1 MTRSSRL
8 EIEYCRQCGWPPRAG
23 YMAQE
28 LLTTFE
34 REFGE
39 VALVPG
45 SGGIFE
51 VRVGGETIWSRH
63 EKSWF
68 PEPEELKVLIGDRIA
83 PGKALGQL
91 DSRTSR

>member
-8 EIEYCRQCGWPPRAG
+8 EIEYCRQCGWLPRAG

-39 VALVPG
+39 GALVPG
-45 SGGIFE
+45 SSGIFG
-51 VRVGGETIWSRH
+51 VRVRWGDHSGRAMKNLGFQNRRNC
-63 EKSWF
+63 KS
-68 PEPEELKVLIGDRIA
+68 
-83 PGKALGQL
+83 
-91 DSRTSR
+91 